1 MVYVFTKSLVKQGLI
16 KLPEKIMKSQAGNK
30 DMKPALDMHSNLFIL
45 LAKLDSFPSTF
56 KKFFS
61 KIFLAEKQ
69 TMLPIDKPAFV
80 GVKWSICIV
89 P

>member
-16 KLPEKIMKSQAGNK
+16 KLPEKITKSQAGSK

-45 LAKLDSFPSTF
+45 LAKLDSFPSTL

-61 KIFLAEKQ
+61 NIFLAEKQ

-80 GVKWSICIV
+80 RVK
-89 P
+89 